1 MGDGLGQHAAL
12 KKQDSPP
19 PALPPKPVKEKCE
32 VLFAYAAE
40 NEDELT
46 LDVGD
51 VVTILN
57 KDLEDP
63 GWWRGELRGKIG
75 VFPDNFVRLMPLE
88 TTDCGVASGSS
99 MKKKP
104 APPPPAVGAPVSVS
118 PTTAQVQN
126 KEAAVVTNSNSEFS
140 STRKSIANALNNL
153 MGQKPPTPTAVSPM
167 RPPFLG
173 SPTSQQP
180 FAGQSPP
187 SYSAATASSG
197 GDGVQGGGNN
207 GLELTAEPP
216 PAGDGGNKLTH
227 LTAARPRGPANR
239 RPPSAFVSSPPAVD
253 DGFQPSFPPVKQP
266 QQQPEVN
273 VRVTHV

>member
-1 MGDGLGQHAAL
+1 MCTVSTTSFFPSACVAINFFRDSLVVADGLAHSVF

-46 LDVGD
+46 LEIGE

-75 VFPDNFVRLMPLE
+75 VFPDNFVRLLPME
-88 TTDCGVASGSS
+88 TGVSVTDGLLS
-99 MKKKP
+99 KKKP
-104 APPPPAVGAPVSVS
+104 APPPPAVS
-118 PTTAQVQN
+118 PTAQTPKDVMAN
-126 KEAAVVTNSNSEFS
+126 PEFS
-140 STRKSIANALNNL
+140 STRNSIANALNNL

-167 RPPFLG
+167 RPPFFG
-173 SPTSQQP
+173 SPTQNIQ
-180 FAGQSPP
+180 GN
-187 SYSAATASSG
+187 ASSS
-197 GDGVQGGGNN
+197 GDVAGN
-207 GLELTAEPP
+207 GPELSAEP
-216 PAGDGGNKLTH
+216 PAGDGGKLTH

-239 RPPSAFVSSPPAVD
+239 RPPSAFVSSPPAVG
-253 DGFQPSFPPVKQP
+253 DGFQPSFPTVKQ
-266 QQQPEVN
+266 EVT
-273 VRVTHV
+273 VRFYFHENILLGPII